1 MQLLLILLHPVLI
14 EYLEP
19 TKSMPNFFVCLM
31 ADFKQ
36 ILLYAVFYHSDPI
49 LLSPLQHNSLAK
61 FKSPRKNRFHK
72 DELATASDP
81 SDPVYAHILFGSF
94 WMTRISIS
102 AIVQFESKWIWII
115 ATRSHNFLSC
125 LPVHQVRQIRQIAFM
140 IAKGKIQFQF
150 KYMLY
155 ITQV

>member
-1 MQLLLILLHPVLI
+1 MQGMRKSISNAHASIVYNYNYYTKRTKTVQLLLILLHPVLI

-36 ILLYAVFYHSDPI
+36 ILLYEVFYHSDPI
-49 LLSPLQHNSLAK
+49 LLSPLHHNSLAK
-61 FKSPRKNRFHK
+61 FKSPSKNRFHK

-102 AIVQFESKWIWII
+102 AIVQFESK
-115 ATRSHNFLSC
+115 
-125 LPVHQVRQIRQIAFM
+125 
-140 IAKGKIQFQF
+140 
-150 KYMLY
+150 
-155 ITQV
+155 